1 MAERGTFET
10 LLAEVGQA
18 LLPLREAL
26 ASPEAFVGFLTK
38 LGWRAEDIPQP
49 LRQVGESTEVLY
61 DLLRKILGDGGLNVG
76 GAVSGYTDDGAAL
89 AIDVSLDDIQRGIQ
103 AVTDVIEGIRAIETA
118 PAGAIP
124 AQLLADGFATEFP
137 TQLLD
142 HLVITYL
149 TRFHPRIGF
158 GLKAL
163 GVVKS
168 GYAASA
174 GNRPAYVHQTL
185 DLSDLPQLL
194 DDPSIVLK
202 NAFGWGEPTFD
213 AGALLREVD
222 NLLTSLGLSVHIES
236 QRTGAVRVL
245 TGAEPAL
252 GATPISGLAAI
263 IFERVRASGRMAAEL
278 RLVGLPASGP
288 ALPGLAL
295 FPTFNGALDFTWQL
309 DEDISLT
316 VRSDLNV
323 AGGLGLKVRPGTS
336 IELVV
341 GFEDGDAP
349 VGASGSVDIKVA
361 RGITDGPPQIILG
374 SPGETRLQYRTI
386 AGVGG
391 IRLANGADLD
401 VFLELDLKG
410 LEFVI
415 DAGEADGFIA
425 KLLPEDGITFGSDLA
440 VGISHRQGFYFR
452 GTSNLELSVPAHV
465 QIGPVEI
472 QSLLISAIPADGK
485 LPIKLGATFKA
496 ALGPVQAVVEGIGLE
511 ATLAFPANRDGN
523 LGPIN
528 LDLDFLP
535 PRGVG
540 LSVDAGVVKGGGY
553 LVVDAARGEYAGAL
567 ELTFANLVS
576 IKAIGIITT
585 KAPDGSPGF
594 SLLIIMSVEFGTGIQ
609 LGFGFTLL
617 ALGGLVGLNR
627 TMNLQALTDGVR
639 SGSLTSVMFP
649 RDIVANAPKIISD
662 LRTFFPAHD
671 GTFLI
676 GPMIKLGWGT
686 PTLVSLSVGVV
697 IEIPG
702 NIAILGVL
710 KVALPAE
717 EAPVIQL
724 KVQFVGAIE
733 LDKKRLWFFA
743 SLYDSRV
750 VFITL
755 DGEMGLLVAWGDD
768 ANFVV
773 SVGGFHPRF
782 SPPPLPFPS
791 PRRLSIP
798 LLNNPLS
805 KLTVEGYFAVT
816 SNTAQFGARVEAQFG
831 LSDLNVSGQLAFD
844 ALFQFAPFHFVIE
857 ISASLSVRVF
867 GVGLFS
873 VGIGGTL
880 EGPTPWHVLG
890 HGSISLL
897 FWDIDVDFETT
908 WGDSRTDQLE
918 PVKVMEL
925 VTEELGKPGAWK
937 AVLLDASKLMVT
949 LRELPGETAE
959 LILHPTGL
967 LRVSQL
973 AVPFDL
979 KLDKVGNRAPSDV
992 NRVTVSPP
1000 ATGLTRSDDAYELFA
1015 PAQYRNFSDAEKLS
1029 QPAFGRE
1036 KSGLILTAGDQ
1047 DSKTSGMVKRV
1058 VRYEEII
1065 IDNEFKRHQSSYVS
1079 ILPNLFL
1086 FFMNANAAAKMSISA
1101 GAKKLLDA
1109 FEDKV
1114 VVSEQ
1119 TYAVAL
1125 QATNQAF
1132 SAETTTF
1139 QSAASAHGFVA
1150 QLLADDPTLV
1160 DTVHIIPTV
1169 EVFSG

>member
-1 MAERGTFET
+1 MTERGTFET

-38 LGWRAEDIPQP
+38 LGWHAEDIPQP
-49 LRQVGESTEVLY
+49 LVQVGASVEVLY

-76 GAVSGYTDDGAAL
+76 GSVAGSTDDGAAV

-103 AVTDVIEGIRAIETA
+103 AVTDVVDGIKAIETA
-118 PAGAIP
+118 PAGTIP
-124 AQLLADGFATEFP
+124 APLLADGFATEFP
-137 TQLLD
+137 QQLLD
-142 HLVITYL
+142 HVLITYL

-168 GYAASA
+168 AYAAPA

-185 DLSDLPQLL
+185 DFSDLPRLL

-213 AGALLREVD
+213 AGAVLSEVD
-222 NLLTSLGLSVHIES
+222 NLLTSLGLSVHLED
-236 QRTGAVRVL
+236 QRTGAVQVL
-245 TGAEPAL
+245 TGAAPPL
-252 GATPISGLAAI
+252 GAAPIRGLVAI
-263 IFERVRASGRMAAEL
+263 IFERVTAATRMSAEL

-295 FPTFNGALDFTWQL
+295 FPTFTGTLDFTWQL
-309 DEDISLT
+309 DTDISLT
-316 VRSDLNV
+316 VRSNMNV
-323 AGGLGLKVRPGTS
+323 AGGLGLKVRPGTG
-336 IELVV
+336 IDMVV

-349 VGASGSVDIKVA
+349 VGASGSVDVKVG
-361 RGITDGPPQIILG
+361 RSVTDGAPHLILG

-386 AGVGG
+386 AGIGG

-401 VFLELDLKG
+401 VFIELDLEG

-415 DAGEADGFIA
+415 DAGESDGFIA
-425 KLLPEDGITFGSDLA
+425 KLLPDDGISFGSDLA
-440 VGISHRQGFYFR
+440 IGMSHRQGFYFR

-465 QIGPVEI
+465 QLGPVEI
-472 QSLLISAIPADGK
+472 QSLLISAVPDGDT
-485 LPIKLGATFKA
+485 LPIGLGATFKA
-496 ALGPVQAVVEGIGLE
+496 ALGPLQAVVEGIGLK
-511 ATLAFPANRDGN
+511 AVISFPDTGGN
-523 LGPIN
+523 LGP
-528 LDLDFLP
+528 LDLDLGFLP

-540 LSVDAGVVKGGGY
+540 LSLDTGIVKGGGY
-553 LVVDAARGEYAGAL
+553 LAVDAARGEYAGAL

-594 SLLIIMSVEFGTGIQ
+594 SLLIIMSVEFPTGIQ

-662 LRTFFPAHD
+662 LRTFFPQHD

-676 GPMIKLGWGT
+676 GPMVKLGWGT
-686 PTLVSLSVGVV
+686 PTLVSLSMGVI

-702 NIAILGVL
+702 SIAILGVL

-717 EAPVIQL
+717 EAPIIQL
-724 KVQFVGAIE
+724 QVQFVGAIE
-733 LDKKRLWFFA
+733 PDKKRLWFFA

-750 VFITL
+750 AFITL

-816 SNTAQFGARVEAQFG
+816 SNTAQFGARVEAYFG
-831 LSDLNVSGQLAFD
+831 LSALNVSGHLAFD
-844 ALFQFAPFHFVIE
+844 ALFQFTPFHFVIE
-857 ISASLSVRVF
+857 ISASLSVKVF

-918 PVKVMEL
+918 PVNVMDLVEL
-925 VTEELGKPGAWK
+925 EMGKPGAWK
-937 AVLLDASKLMVT
+937 AVLPDANKLLVT
-949 LRELPGETAE
+949 LRELPAGGTAG
-959 LILHPTGL
+959 LVLHPTGL
-967 LRVSQL
+967 LRVSQQ
-973 AVPFDL
+973 AVPLDL
-979 KLDKVGNRAPSDV
+979 KLDKVGNRGPTDV
-992 NRVTVSPP
+992 NRVVVSEP
-1000 ATGLTRSDDAYELFA
+1000 ATGLKRSDDAYELFA
-1015 PAQYRNFSDAEKLS
+1015 PAQFRNFSDAEKLS

-1036 KSGLILTAGDQ
+1036 KSGLVLMAGDQ
-1047 DSKTSGMVKRV
+1047 DAKTSGMVKRV
-1058 VRYEEII
+1058 VRYEETI
-1065 IDNEFKRHQSSYVS
+1065 IDDEFKRHQTSYVTFF
-1079 ILPNLFL
+1079 PALFV
-1086 FFMNANAAAKMSISA
+1086 FFMNANAAAKLSISA
-1101 GAKKLLDA
+1101 ASQKLLTP

-1119 TYAVAL
+1119 TYAVAF

-1132 SAETTTF
+1132 SAETATF
-1139 QSAASAHGFVA
+1139 QSAAGAHGFIT
-1150 QLLADDPTLV
+1150 QLLADDPTLA
-1160 DTVHIIPTV
+1160 DTVHVIPSI
-1169 EVFSG
+1169 EVFAG